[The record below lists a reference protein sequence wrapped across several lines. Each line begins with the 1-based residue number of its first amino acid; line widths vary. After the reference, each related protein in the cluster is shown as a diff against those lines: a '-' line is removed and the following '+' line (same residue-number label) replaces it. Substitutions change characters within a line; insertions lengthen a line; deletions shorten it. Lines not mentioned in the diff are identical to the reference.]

1 VPTLACD
8 LHDNLTMSAAK
19 PIVNYYKY
27 TKKNKAHNPNYKS
40 HLIDIP
46 FRMLVVAAS
55 GGGKTNFL
63 CELIHRFSGTFE
75 EIIICV
81 RTKHEPLYEL
91 LEKKGGGQ
99 IKFFENKVP
108 DIEDFK
114 DKLARLVVFDD
125 LILSKALNERIG
137 EYYVRSRKYNMSCAY
152 LSQSYY
158 MVPKLIRM
166 NCNYLVLKKLGTNKD
181 IAYILREYALDL
193 TKDEMMA
200 LYQQCTADAQKL
212 GFLMIDLQNP
222 DTRFRA
228 NFEPISV

>member
-1 VPTLACD
+1 
-8 LHDNLTMSAAK
+8 MSGG
-19 PIVNYYKY
+19 ITNYYKY
-27 TKKNKAHNPNYKS
+27 TKKSKIRNPNYKN

-91 LEKKGGGQ
+91 LEKKGQGL
-99 IKFFENKVP
+99 IKFYENKVP
-108 DIEDFK
+108 DIEEFK
-114 DKLARLVVFDD
+114 DKLVRLVVFDD
-125 LILSKALNERIG
+125 LILSKSLNAIIG
-137 EYYVRSRKYNMSCAY
+137 EYYVRSRKYNMSCVY

-166 NCNYLVLKKLGTNKD
+166 NCNYLVLKKLGSNKD

-193 TKDEMMA
+193 TKEELLR
-200 LYQQCTADAQKL
+200 LYQQCTSDAQKL
-212 GFLMIDLQNP
+212 GFLMIDMQNP
-222 DTRFRA
+222 DYRWRR
-228 NFEPISV
+228 NFDPIQMQSI